1 MSVDITVR
9 AHVCL
14 KFGAC
19 DATLCLRCYC
29 SMQRRAYQ
37 VTRLKLGLRIPGCM
51 QLIGERR
58 KVLDASSLRC
68 TEGEFMTGSN
78 RHFFWIWAYAGLAV
92 ALTAICVR
100 PRPTDYREN
109 ATLNALIELAAP
121 VLAIVVAIVAV
132 IRSLINRKTE
142 TERRCRELQFVAK
155 IELLE
160 SEAIQRKRFHEG
172 AVAEL
177 EIADARV
184 REAETARSVSFNSLH
199 VLEAARQTSI
209 VAQQT
214 ASDRAARIDVILDT
228 VVDAIITIDEQGIVE
243 SLNHA
248 AERLF
253 GYPAVDLVGNN
264 INLLMPSLY
273 REEHDSYFQIYH
285 KSGISQ
291 IVGIGREVTSQR
303 ADGTTF
309 PAELAVSE
317 VWVGGRRLFTG
328 IVHDISDLKR
338 TLRQLAVSHRELA
351 QRARQIEQ
359 FNFELSR
366 SNEELK
372 QFAYVAS
379 HDLQEPLRKVVA
391 FCQLL
396 ESEYKDRLDE
406 NARNYIRFAV
416 DGAYRMNALVTD
428 LLGYSRIQTQGK
440 QLEPTGANEVCDEA
454 IENLSLTIQ
463 DAGAHVI
470 RRSLPT
476 VHADSAQL
484 IRLFQN
490 LIANAIKYR
499 SDEPPR
505 VEITAEERSQEW
517 LFRVSDNGMGI
528 DPKYHE
534 RIFVIFQRLHSRE
547 EYGGTGIG
555 LAVCQR
561 IVERAGGRIWVESSV
576 GAGSTFCFTVPKSH
590 HSIKKGPS
598 NNDDSTLPAIASNL

>member
-1 MSVDITVR
+1 M
-9 AHVCL
+9 
-14 KFGAC
+14 
-19 DATLCLRCYC
+19 
-29 SMQRRAYQ
+29 
-37 VTRLKLGLRIPGCM
+37 RLV
-51 QLIGERR
+51 GERR

-78 RHFFWIWAYAGLAV
+78 RQFFSIWAYAGLTV
-92 ALTAICVR
+92 ALIAICVL
-100 PRPTDYREN
+100 PRPTGYREN

-121 VLAIVVAIVAV
+121 VLAIIVAIVVV

-142 TERRCRELQFVAK
+142 TERRCMEIQFVAK

-160 SEAIQRKRFHEG
+160 SEVIQRKRVHEG
-172 AVAEL
+172 ALAEL

-184 REAETARSVSFNSLH
+184 QQAETARAVSFNNLQ
-199 VLEAARQTSI
+199 VLETARQTSI
-209 VAQQT
+209 VAQQV
-214 ASDRAARIDVILDT
+214 ASDHAARIDVILDT
-228 VVDAIITIDEQGIVE
+228 VVDAIITIDEQGIVK

-264 INLLMPSLY
+264 INLLMPSPY
-273 REEHDSYFQIYH
+273 REEHNSYFQIYR

-291 IVGIGREVTSQR
+291 IVGIGREVTAQR

-309 PAELAVSE
+309 PAELTVSE
-317 VWVGGRRLFTG
+317 VWVGSRRLFTA

-396 ESEYKDRLDE
+396 DSEYNDRLDE

-416 DGAYRMNALVTD
+416 DGAHRMKALVTD
-428 LLGYSRIQTQGK
+428 LLGYSLIQTQGK

-576 GAGSTFCFTVPKSH
+576 SAGSTFCFTVPKSH

>member
-1 MSVDITVR
+1 VV
-9 AHVCL
+9 
-14 KFGAC
+14 
-19 DATLCLRCYC
+19 
-29 SMQRRAYQ
+29 
-37 VTRLKLGLRIPGCM
+37 
-51 QLIGERR
+51 
-58 KVLDASSLRC
+58 VLA
-68 TEGEFMTGSN
+68 GV
-78 RHFFWIWAYAGLAV
+78 GLALLMRRLV
-92 ALTAICVR
+92 TAPV
-100 PRPTDYREN
+100 TD
-109 ATLNALIELAAP
+109 LAAEVRRVARGEYGLEISSTGP
-121 VLAIVVAIVAV
+121 PEVARLANDVNAMRRQIVA
-132 IRSLINRKTE
+132 
-142 TERRCRELQFVAK
+142 
-155 IELLE
+155 
-160 SEAIQRKRFHEG
+160 
-172 AVAEL
+172 
-177 EIADARV
+177 D
-184 REAETARSVSFNSLH
+184 
-199 VLEAARQTSI
+199 
-209 VAQQT
+209 
-214 ASDRAARIDVILDT
+214 LDT
-228 VVDAIITIDEQGIVE
+228 VG
-243 SLNHA
+243 
-248 AERLF
+248 
-253 GYPAVDLVGNN
+253 
-264 INLLMPSLY
+264 
-273 REEHDSYFQIYH
+273 
-285 KSGISQ
+285 
-291 IVGIGREVTSQR
+291 
-303 ADGTTF
+303 
-309 PAELAVSE
+309 
-317 VWVGGRRLFTG
+317 
-328 IVHDISDLKR
+328 
-338 TLRQLAVSHRELA
+338 
-351 QRARQIEQ
+351 RARGQMEDAKIRLERQ
-359 FNFELSR
+359 AEELTR
-366 SNEELK
+366 SNRDLE

-396 ESEYKDRLDE
+396 DSEYNDRLDE

-416 DGAYRMNALVTD
+416 DGAHRMKALVTD
-428 LLGYSRIQTQGK
+428 LLGYSLIQTQGK

-454 IENLSLTIQ
+454 IENLSLAIQ

-576 GAGSTFCFTVPKSH
+576 SAGSTFCFTVPKSH